1 MVATFTP
8 EDLQTLGKG
17 LEGRSPQEA
26 IAWALET
33 FNPDIALACSF
44 GAEDVALVD
53 MAVKIRPDVQI
64 FYLDTELLFPETY
77 EVRDRLIEKYNI
89 QPVRYRPF
97 LSVEDQAKVYGDELW
112 TQNPDLCCG
121 MRKVQPLTQALKP
134 LKAWITGI
142 RRDQA
147 PTRANAG
154 IVEWDGKFNLV
165 KVNPLAPWTWDQVWS
180 YISENQ
186 VPYCALHDQG
196 YPSIGCAP
204 CTRRVAA
211 GEDPRAGRWSGFQ
224 KTECGLHQ

>member
-1 MVATFTP
+1 
-8 EDLQTLGKG
+8 
-17 LEGRSPQEA
+17 
-26 IAWALET
+26 
-33 FNPDIALACSF
+33 
-44 GAEDVALVD
+44 
-53 MAVKIRPDVQI
+53 
-64 FYLDTELLFPETY
+64 LFPETY